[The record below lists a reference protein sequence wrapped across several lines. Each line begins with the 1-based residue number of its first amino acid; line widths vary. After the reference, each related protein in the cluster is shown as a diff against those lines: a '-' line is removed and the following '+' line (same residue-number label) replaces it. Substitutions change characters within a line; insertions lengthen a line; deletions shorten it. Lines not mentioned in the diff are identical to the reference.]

1 MKDLAS
7 QLTAAN
13 AAVFAKLGLD
23 PKHADVRRSDRPDL
37 GEFQANGA
45 LAVAKSASKKPQEVA
60 QSVAAEWSATEL
72 SPPPTIAGPGFLNFK
87 VTSEALTKRAQF
99 VADDPNAGASR
110 VEHKRRVVVDY
121 GGPNVA
127 KGMHVGHLRASIIGE
142 SVKRIYRF
150 RGDEVWGDAHFGD
163 WGFQMGLVITALED
177 ELGGFDD
184 KAKLDARLEALTLDQ
199 LEAIY
204 PAYAKRVK
212 EGDVEVRD
220 RARKATAALQGG
232 SALHRKIWK
241 AMHDV
246 SMAAQKRDFASLGV
260 DFDLW
265 LGESDADPLIP
276 DMVADLD
283 KKGLLE
289 DDQGARILRVANP
302 GETKKKKRDDGT
314 VVEVESPDP
323 LLVVSS
329 EGSAMYGTTDLA
341 TIVQRMRDQKPDLI
355 LYCVDQRQADHFEQ
369 VYRAAAKAGYAQRD
383 QLEHIGFGTMNG
395 PDGTPFKT
403 RAGGVL
409 KLQDLIGQAEE
420 KARQRL
426 KENEIGADFS
436 EQEFEDVAHKVAIA
450 AIKFADLS
458 NFRGTSYIFDLD
470 RFMSF
475 EGKTGPYLLYQA
487 VRIKSILRKAE
498 DMGLFSSPPLRG
510 RGQGEGGRSDAQAP
524 AHLNAPHHPTTT
536 PQRGGGVIK
545 NEHDSE
551 STLAQS
557 HDANEGAQR
566 PAYDKKAPHF
576 LAEHAFNL
584 AQAFSGFYTN
594 CPILPSEGAIRASRL
609 ALAAATL
616 KQLTLTLDLLG
627 IEVPERM

>member
-1 MKDLAS
+1 MKDLAGA
-7 QLTAAN
+7 LTAAN
-13 AAVFAKLGLD
+13 AAVFSSLGLET
-23 PKHADVRRSDRPDL
+23 KHADVRRSDRPDL
-37 GEFQANGA
+37 GEFQCNGA
-45 LAVAKSASKKPQEVA
+45 LAAAKAAGKKPPEIA
-60 QSVAAEWSATEL
+60 QAAAAAWSATDL
-72 SPPPTIAGPGFLNFK
+72 AAAPSIAGPGFLNFN
-87 VTSEALTKRAQF
+87 VTASALSKRAQF
-99 VADDPNAGASR
+99 VADDARAGANT
-110 VEHKRRVVVDY
+110 VEHPRRVVVDY

-142 SVKRIYRF
+142 SIKRIYRF
-150 RGDEVWGDAHFGD
+150 RGDHVWGDAHFGD

-184 KAKLDARLEALTLDQ
+184 RAKLDARLEKLTLDQ

-204 PAYAKRVK
+204 PEYARRVK
-212 EGDVEVRD
+212 EGDIGVRD

-232 SALHRKIWK
+232 SALHREIWK
-241 AMHDV
+241 RMHDV

-276 DMVADLD
+276 DMVKDLEA
-283 KKGLLE
+283 KGLLE
-289 DDQGARILRVANP
+289 EDQGARILRVAGP
-302 GETKKKKRDDGT
+302 GERKKKKLDDGT

-341 TIVQRMRDQKPDLI
+341 TIVQRVRDQNPDFI
-355 LYCVDQRQADHFEQ
+355 IYCVDKRQADHFEQ
-369 VYRAAAKAGYAQRD
+369 VYRAAAKAGYIAREK
-383 QLEHIGFGTMNG
+383 LEHVGFGTMNG

-409 KLQDLIGQAEE
+409 KLGDLIGQAVE
-420 KARQRL
+420 KARERL

-436 EQEFEDVAHKVAIA
+436 AEEFEKVAHNVAIA

-458 NFRGTSYIFDLD
+458 NARTTSYIFDLD

-487 VRIKSILRKAE
+487 VRIKSILRKAQE
-498 DMGLFSSPPLRG
+498 
-510 RGQGEGGRSDAQAP
+510 QGVTAGAISIEQDAE
-524 AHLNAPHHPTTT
+524 
-536 PQRGGGVIK
+536 R
-545 NEHDSE
+545 
-551 STLAQS
+551 TLALAL
-557 HDANEGAQR
+557 DAFDGAIAA
-566 PAYDKKAPHF
+566 AYDKKAPHF
-576 LAEHAFNL
+576 LAEHAYNL
-584 AQAFSGFYTN
+584 AQAFSGFYSH
-594 CPILPSEGAIRASRL
+594 CPILPSEGAVRASRL
-609 ALAAATL
+609 ALAGAAL

-627 IEVPERM
+627 IAVPERM

>member
-7 QLTAAN
+7 ALTAAN
-13 AAVFAKLGLD
+13 AAVFTSLGLD
-23 PKHADVRRSDRPDL
+23 AKHADVRRSDRPDL
-37 GEFQANGA
+37 GEFQGNGA
-45 LAVAKSASKKPQEVA
+45 LAVAKAAGKKPQEVA
-60 QSVAAEWSATEL
+60 QSVAAQWTATDL
-72 SPPPTIAGPGFLNFK
+72 APTPTVAGPGFLNFK
-87 VTSEALTKRAQF
+87 VTPEALTKRAQEI
-99 VADDPNAGASR
+99 ANDPHAGASP

-142 SVKRIYRF
+142 SIKRIYRF

-177 ELGGFDD
+177 ELSGFDD
-184 KAKLDARLEALTLDQ
+184 RAKLDARLKSLTLDQ

-204 PAYAKRVK
+204 PTYAAKVRD
-212 EGDVEVRD
+212 GDIEVRD

-232 SALHRKIWK
+232 SALHREIWK
-241 AMHDV
+241 VMHDV
-246 SMAAQKRDFASLGV
+246 SMAAQKRDFHALGV

-276 DMVADLD
+276 GMVEDLE

-289 DDQGARILRVANP
+289 EDQGARILRVAGP
-302 GETKKKKRDDGT
+302 GETKKKKLDDGT
-314 VVEVESPDP
+314 IVEVESPDP

-341 TIVQRMRDQKPDLI
+341 TILQRIRDQNPDLI
-355 LYCVDQRQADHFEQ
+355 LYTVDQRQADHFEQ
-369 VYRAAAKAGYAQRD
+369 VYRAAAKAGYIAREK
-383 QLEHIGFGTMNG
+383 LEHVGFGTMNG
-395 PDGTPFKT
+395 PDGKPFKT

-436 EQEFEDVAHKVAIA
+436 SAEFENVAHKVAIA
-450 AIKFADLS
+450 ALKFADLS
-458 NFRGTSYIFDLD
+458 NYRGTSYVFDLD

-487 VRIKSILRKAE
+487 VRIKSILRRAE
-498 DMGLFSSPPLRG
+498 A
-510 RGQGEGGRSDAQAP
+510 EGAKPGAIS
-524 AHLNAPHHPTTT
+524 
-536 PQRGGGVIK
+536 V
-545 NEHDSE
+545 EHE
-551 STLAQS
+551 AERALTLAL
-557 HDANEGAQR
+557 DAFDGALKA
-566 PAYDKKAPHF
+566 AYDKKAPHF
-576 LAEHAFNL
+576 LAEHAYTL
-584 AQAFSGFYTN
+584 AQSFSGFYAN
-594 CPILPSEGAIRASRL
+594 CPIMQSEAATRASRL
-609 ALAAATL
+609 ALASATL

>member
-1 MKDLAS
+1 MTDLAS
-7 QLTAAN
+7 PLPAAN
-13 AAVFAKLGLD
+13 AAVFAALGLD

-45 LAVAKSASKKPQEVA
+45 LAVAKAAGKKPQEVA
-60 QSVAAEWSATEL
+60 QSVVAAWKATDL
-72 SPPPTIAGPGFLNFK
+72 APAPAIAGPGFLNFT
-87 VTSEALTKRAQF
+87 VTADALSKRAQGI
-99 VADDPNAGASR
+99 ADDPRAGASP
-110 VEHKRRVVVDY
+110 VENKRRVVVDY

-142 SVKRIYRF
+142 SIKRIYRF

-184 KAKLDARLEALTLDQ
+184 RGKLDARLKSLTLDQ

-204 PAYAKRVK
+204 PTYAAKVRD
-212 EGDVEVRD
+212 GDIDVRD

-232 SALHRKIWK
+232 SALHREIWK

-246 SMAAQKRDFASLGV
+246 SMAAQKRDFHALGV

-276 DMVADLD
+276 DMVKDLET
-283 KKGLLE
+283 KGLLE
-289 DDQGARILRVANP
+289 EDQGARILRVAGP
-302 GETKKKKRDDGT
+302 GETRKKKLDDGT
-314 VVEVESPDP
+314 VVEAESPDP

-341 TIVQRMRDQKPDLI
+341 TILQRVRDQNPDQI
-355 LYCVDQRQADHFEQ
+355 LYVVDQRQADHFEQ
-369 VYRAAAKAGYAQRD
+369 VYRAAAKADYIARD
-383 QLEHIGFGTMNG
+383 KLEHVGFGTMNG
-395 PDGTPFKT
+395 PDGKPFKT

-420 KARQRL
+420 KARERL
-426 KENEIGADFS
+426 KENEIGAEFS
-436 EQEFEDVAHKVAIA
+436 AEEFEDVAHKVAIA
-450 AIKFADLS
+450 ALKFADLS
-458 NFRGTSYIFDLD
+458 NFRGTSYVFDLD

-498 DMGLFSSPPLRG
+498 ELQVHSG
-510 RGQGEGGRSDAQAP
+510 AIA
-524 AHLNAPHHPTTT
+524 
-536 PQRGGGVIK
+536 I
-545 NEHDSE
+545 EHDAE
-551 STLAQS
+551 RALALAL
-557 HDANEGAQR
+557 DAFDGALR
-566 PAYDKKAPHF
+566 AAYDKKAPHF
-576 LAEHAFNL
+576 LAEHAYAL
-584 AQAFSGFYTN
+584 AQAFSGFYTH
-594 CPILPSEGAIRASRL
+594 CPILPSEGAVRASRL

-616 KQLTLTLDLLG
+616 KQLTLTLELLG
-627 IEVPERM
+627 IDVPERM

>member
-1 MKDLAS
+1 MKDIAS
-7 QLTAAN
+7 ALTAAN
-13 AAVFAKLGLD
+13 AAVFASLGLD
-23 PKHADVRRSDRPDL
+23 AKHADVRRSDRPDL

-45 LAVAKSASKKPQEVA
+45 LAVAKAAGKKPQDVA
-60 QSVAAEWSATEL
+60 QSVAAGWTATEL
-72 SPPPTIAGPGFLNFK
+72 APTPTIAGPGFLNFK
-87 VTSEALTKRAQF
+87 VTPEALTKRAQQI
-99 VADDPNAGASR
+99 ADDIHAGASP
-110 VEHKRRVVVDY
+110 VEQKRRVVVDY

-142 SVKRIYRF
+142 SIKRIYRF

-184 KAKLDARLEALTLDQ
+184 RAKLDARLKSLTLDQ

-204 PAYAKRVK
+204 PAYAAKVR
-212 EGDVEVRD
+212 EGDIETRD

-232 SALHRKIWK
+232 SALHREIWK
-241 AMHDV
+241 VMHDV
-246 SMAAQKRDFASLGV
+246 SMAAQKRDFHALGV

-265 LGESDADPLIP
+265 HGESDADPLIP
-276 DMVADLD
+276 DMVKDLE
-283 KKGLLE
+283 KQGLLE
-289 DDQGARILRVANP
+289 EDQGARIVRIAGP
-302 GETKKKKRDDGT
+302 GETKKKKLDDGT

-341 TIVQRMRDQKPDLI
+341 TILQRVRDQNPDMI
-355 LYCVDQRQADHFEQ
+355 LYVVDQRQGDHFEQ
-369 VYRAAAKAGYAQRD
+369 VYRAAAKANYIARD
-383 QLEHIGFGTMNG
+383 KLEHVGFGTMNG
-395 PDGTPFKT
+395 PDGKPFKT

-436 EQEFEDVAHKVAIA
+436 AEEFEDVAHKVAIA
-450 AIKFADLS
+450 ALKFADLS
-458 NFRGTSYIFDLD
+458 NFRGTSYVFDLD

-487 VRIKSILRKAE
+487 VRIKSILRRAE
-498 DMGLFSSPPLRG
+498 
-510 RGQGEGGRSDAQAP
+510 GEGARP
-524 AHLNAPHHPTTT
+524 
-536 PQRGGGVIK
+536 GGIAI
-545 NEHDSE
+545 EHDAE
-551 STLAQS
+551 RALALAL
-557 HDANEGAQR
+557 DAFDGALKA
-566 PAYDKKAPHF
+566 AYDKKAPHF
-576 LAEHAFNL
+576 LAEHAYTL
-584 AQAFSGFYTN
+584 AQAFSGFYAN
-594 CPILPSEGAIRASRL
+594 CPIMQSEGATRASRL

-616 KQLTLTLDLLG
+616 NQLTLTLDLLG

>member
-1 MKDLAS
+1 MAK
-7 QLTAAN
+7 AA
-13 AAVFAKLGLD
+13 G
-23 PKHADVRRSDRPDL
+23 
-37 GEFQANGA
+37 
-45 LAVAKSASKKPQEVA
+45 KKPQEVA
-60 QSVAAEWSATEL
+60 QAVAVAWTETGLAPAPSV
-72 SPPPTIAGPGFLNFK
+72 AGPGFLNFT
-87 VTSEALTKRAQF
+87 VSANALAARAQSI
-99 VADDPNAGASR
+99 ADDARAGAAL
-110 VEHKRRVVVDY
+110 VDQKRRVVVDY

-163 WGFQMGLVITALED
+163 WGFQMGLVISALED
-177 ELGGFDD
+177 EIGGFADQT
-184 KAKLDARLEALTLDQ
+184 KLDARLVTLTLDQ

-212 EGDVEVRD
+212 EGDTELRD

-232 SALHRKIWK
+232 SALHRKIWA

-246 SMAAQKRDFASLGV
+246 SMAAQKRDFAALGV
-260 DFDLW
+260 KFDLW

-276 DMVADLD
+276 DMVKDLD
-283 KKGLLE
+283 AKGLLE
-289 DDQGARILRVANP
+289 DDQGARIVRVAGP
-302 GETKKKKRDDGT
+302 GERKKKKLDDGS

-341 TIVQRMRDQKPDLI
+341 TIMQRVRDQNPDLI
-355 LYCVDQRQADHFEQ
+355 LYVVDQRQADHFEQ
-369 VYRAAAKAGYAQRD
+369 VYRAAAKAGYIAREA
-383 QLEHIGFGTMNG
+383 LEHVGFGTMNG

-409 KLQDLIGQAEE
+409 KLNDLIGQAEE
-420 KARQRL
+420 KARERL
-426 KENEIGADFS
+426 KESKVDANFS
-436 EQEFEDVAHKVAIA
+436 PAEFEGIAHKVAIA

-458 NFRGTSYIFDLD
+458 NFRGTSYVFDLD

-487 VRIKSILRKAE
+487 VRMKSILRKAE
-498 DMGLFSSPPLRG
+498 EQSAEIGPI
-510 RGQGEGGRSDAQAP
+510 A
-524 AHLNAPHHPTTT
+524 
-536 PQRGGGVIK
+536 I
-545 NEHDSE
+545 EHE
-551 STLAQS
+551 AERALTLAL
-557 HDANEGAQR
+557 DAFDQALTL
-566 PAYDKKAPHF
+566 AYDKKAPHF
-576 LAEHAFNL
+576 IAEHAYAL
-584 AQAFSGFYTN
+584 AQAFSGFFAN
-594 CPILPSEGAIRASRL
+594 CPILQSEGAVRASRL

-627 IEVPERM
+627 IDVPERM